1 MLIRAAL
8 KRSFN
13 HIQFG
18 CLNLAF
24 GAKLVVVGMRM

>member
-8 KRSFN
+8 KRS
-13 HIQFG
+13 
-18 CLNLAF
+18 LVVWLYLAF